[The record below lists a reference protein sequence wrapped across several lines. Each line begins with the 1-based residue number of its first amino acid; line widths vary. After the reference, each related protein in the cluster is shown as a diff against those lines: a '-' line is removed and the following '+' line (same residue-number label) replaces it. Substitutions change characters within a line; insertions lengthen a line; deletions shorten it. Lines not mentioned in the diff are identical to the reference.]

1 MPPPVVRDPLVRGE
15 YLLLMGERRWAA
27 AVRSGGPLIVYRIED
42 WWDLY
47 AWMILDSQTRY
58 LPGHEPMPVS
68 AALAMTDRIRHLL
81 QPHSRSNS
89 DSIIAEYVGDGL
101 TRKRLQELRQ
111 TYMLRGMYGSEI
123 DLLIDREVALADRG
137 LTATNTTY
145 GRVKRAIDRMN
156 APEVSAQQ
164 QRKILN
170 NSGQIGSG
178 LIDGLQG
185 LGPELDDTLS
195 AGECAE
201 WARQLSATRLKL
213 EQVIRRLKERANG

>member
-1 MPPPVVRDPLVRGE
+1 
-15 YLLLMGERRWAA
+15 MGERRWAA
-27 AVRSGGPLIVYRIED
+27 AVRLGGPLIVYRVED

-47 AWMILDSQTRY
+47 AWMVLDSQSRY
-58 LPGHEPMPVS
+58 LPGHEPMRVS
-68 AALAMTDRIRHLL
+68 SALTMTERVRELL
-81 QPHSRSNS
+81 QPSARSNA

-111 TYMLRGMYGSEI
+111 TYLLRGMYGPDV
-123 DLLIDREVALADRG
+123 DLLIAREVELADRG
-137 LTATNTTY
+137 LAATNTTY
-145 GRVKRAIDRMN
+145 SRVRRAIDRMN
-156 APEVSAQQ
+156 APEVSAMQ

-170 NSGQIGSG
+170 NSGRIGSG

-185 LGPELDDTLS
+185 LGPELDDSLE

-213 EQVIRRLKERANG
+213 EQVIRRLRERANG